1 MNPEVVIA
9 DAAVLSRALAFDF
22 EAEGRRAIGARGRF
36 IVAVPGGSVG
46 SQCFPELGRL
56 SFDWSRTEFI
66 WVDERGVA
74 PSDPE
79 SNYAL
84 ARSLWLEPAGV
95 PAARIHRMP
104 ADDADLHQAA
114 MAYADRLRAIAGDP
128 PRLDFVLLGAGSDG
142 HVASLF
148 PGDPVAG
155 NTQDLVAVVDDAPMP
170 PRRRLTLTLPVLAD
184 AGRVV
189 VAAFGTSKAEAI
201 RDALERP
208 ESVLPLAAVMR
219 RSRRPLILVDH
230 GAAALLTAGRY

>member
-9 DAAVLSRALAFDF
+9 DAAALGRALASDF
-22 EAEGRRAIGARGRF
+22 ETEGRRAIGARGRF
-36 IVAVPGGSVG
+36 IVALPGGSVG
-46 SQCFPELGRL
+46 SIGFPELGRL
-56 SFDWSRTEFI
+56 RFDWSRTEFF

-95 PAARIHRMP
+95 PAARIYRMP
-104 ADDADLHQAA
+104 ADETDLDHAA
-114 MAYADRLRAIAGDP
+114 RAYAGRIRDIAGDP
-128 PRLDFVLLGAGSDG
+128 PRLDFALLGVGSDG

-148 PGDPVAG
+148 PDDPVAG

-170 PRRRLTLTLPVLAD
+170 PHRRLTLTLPVLAD

-189 VAAFGTSKAEAI
+189 VAAFGRSKAAAI

-219 RSRRPLILVDH
+219 RSRRPLFLVDH
-230 GAAALLTAGRY
+230 GAVALLTAGRY